1 MTTQLCY
8 GIHLCRSVF
17 SCRLQNVSGHLK
29 FLVFKDVYLGGI
41 AVQILLDDM
50 LLEKDEIVSGSY
62 SVLSFFR
69 TVM

>member
-1 MTTQLCY
+1 MAYTSIEQCF
-8 GIHLCRSVF
+8 HVD
-17 SCRLQNVSGHLK
+17 VSGHLK
-29 FLVFKDVYLGGI
+29 FLVFKDVYLGGF